1 MKPGTAKTGVGGAI
15 GGVVALVLAFAFVG
29 VVGSCLITIGIW
41 PGELKLLAP
50 VICSDE
56 QPDAFVVADSYSPQP
71 GETVTNFS
79 LYCMGER
86 GDATDHGFAKPFL
99 MISVVN
105 GVVIVALVTL
115 FVVLV
120 GVGTRGRR
128 RRAAGPDRVVGAPPT
143 AESAPPG
150 PPSGSTA
157 GPFVN

>member
-1 MKPGTAKTGVGGAI
+1 MKPGIAKAGVGGAI
-15 GGVVALVLAFAFVG
+15 GGVVALLLAFAFIG

-41 PGELKLLAP
+41 PGQLKLLAP

-56 QPDAFVVADSYSPQP
+56 QPDAFVVSDTYSPQP

-105 GVVIVALVTL
+105 GVAIFALLTL
-115 FVVLV
+115 IGLLI
-120 GVGTRGRR
+120 GAGRR
-128 RRAAGPDRVVGAPPT
+128 RRRHAADPDRVIGAPPT
-143 AESAPPG
+143 SQSGPPG
-150 PPSGSTA
+150 PPGGSTA